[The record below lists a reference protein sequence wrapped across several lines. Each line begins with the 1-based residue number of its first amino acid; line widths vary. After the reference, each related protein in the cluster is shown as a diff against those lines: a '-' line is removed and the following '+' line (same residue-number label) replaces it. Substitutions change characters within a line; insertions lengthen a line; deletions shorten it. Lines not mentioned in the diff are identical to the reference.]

1 MSHSDFKDMN
11 YLQEKLSESKYH
23 QWLGLKVISYEK
35 DILHVVLPFRE
46 EFFGT
51 KEEINIHGGIISTLA
66 DAATCFVVM
75 IQTGN
80 DVPNLNLYMD
90 YLRMAPGNTDLHAYS
105 KVVKLGK
112 TICVSEVEIKTE
124 DHRHVAS
131 GRSVIMNNGP
141 SRSDIVGGGRN

>member
-1 MSHSDFKDMN
+1 MN

-35 DILHVVLPFRE
+35 NILHVVLPFRE

-75 IQTGN
+75 IIKKDSPWASAKVRKAMNYAVNKDLIVKTILKGYARVVATN
-80 DVPNLNLYMD
+80 VGPTSFGYNPNLSPY
-90 YLRMAPGNTDLHAYS
+90 P
-105 KVVKLGK
+105 
-112 TICVSEVEIKTE
+112 
-124 DHRHVAS
+124 
-131 GRSVIMNNGP
+131 
-141 SRSDIVGGGRN
+141 